1 MCGGSGGGG
10 RPGRSGGGGGGGQPK
25 EVWSG
30 NGNGQPRPGDNA
42 FTAALRKEYETN
54 PNIRVSV
61 EQGRGGTHA
70 ILTHAM
76 GKAVIS
82 DHGIRVTGNNGR
94 PYSYSENNI
103 LKGMQ
108 HWESLGGPKTIWKQ

>member
-1 MCGGSGGGG
+1 MVKGSGGGG
-10 RPGRSGGGGGGGQPK
+10 KSGRTGGGGG
-25 EVWSG
+25 EVWPG

-54 PNIRVSV
+54 PNIRVTV
-61 EQGRGGTHA
+61 EQGRGGTQA

-94 PYSYSENNI
+94 SYSYGENNI
-103 LKGMQ
+103 LKGMR
-108 HWESLGGPKTIWKQ
+108 HWESLGGPKTIWNQ